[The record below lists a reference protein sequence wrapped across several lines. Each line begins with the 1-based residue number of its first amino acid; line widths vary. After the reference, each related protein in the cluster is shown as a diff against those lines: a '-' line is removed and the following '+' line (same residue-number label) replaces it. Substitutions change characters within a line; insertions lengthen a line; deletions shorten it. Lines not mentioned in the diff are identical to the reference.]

1 MYGMPGIT
9 YGRAIR
15 TSQTI
20 FIKNNHL
27 TFWHPK
33 YENCKPE
40 RAQKDSHCHA
50 QREQGQLQ

>member
-1 MYGMPGIT
+1 MPEIT

-20 FIKNNHL
+20 FIKIYHL

-33 YENCKPE
+33 YKNCKPE
-40 RAQKDSHCHA
+40 CAGKESHCHA
-50 QREQGQLQ
+50 QREHGCFK